1 MFAIISRMFRHL
13 NKHICIQ
20 LYKSL
25 VRTHLDYANSVYSSH
40 KLKHIDQIESVQ
52 RRATKQIPGLR
63 HLTYPDRLRK
73 LKLPT
78 LAYRRTR
85 GDMIE
90 LYKII
95 NGVYDN
101 TVENVI
107 KLWRDS
113 TNRSS
118 KRINI

>member
-1 MFAIISRMFRHL
+1 M
-13 NKHICIQ
+13 
-20 LYKSL
+20 
-25 VRTHLDYANSVYSSH
+25 
-40 KLKHIDQIESVQ
+40 
-52 RRATKQIPGLR
+52 
-63 HLTYPDRLRK
+63 TYPDRLRK

-95 NGVYDN
+95 NGVYDKSVGN
-101 TVENVI
+101 FI
-107 KLWRDS
+107 KLWRES

-118 KRINI
+118 TRINNLTIYPQRAQTVLRKNSFQIRASKIWNSLPETS